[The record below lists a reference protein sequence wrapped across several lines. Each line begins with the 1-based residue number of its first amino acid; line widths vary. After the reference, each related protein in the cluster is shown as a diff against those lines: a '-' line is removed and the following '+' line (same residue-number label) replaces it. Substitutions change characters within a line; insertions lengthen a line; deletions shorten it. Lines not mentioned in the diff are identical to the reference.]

1 VTRHPLVPG
10 GGEVAPLVHLV
21 RDSPGQPA
29 GALVLLHGR
38 GADER
43 DLVPVLDVLDPE
55 RRLVGLTPGAPLP
68 GPGGG
73 RWWYQ
78 VPRVGFPDP
87 GTFHATYVRLT
98 SFLDGWLAERGIG
111 WQRTIV
117 GGFSMGC
124 VMSYAVGLGHGR
136 PSPAGILAMSGFIPT
151 VEGWEADLASRSGLP
166 VLIAHGARD
175 PVISVA
181 FARDARARTQA
192 AGLAVEY
199 HEHAGG
205 HHLDQGTL
213 ALMQAWVQ
221 ALVAGFDP

>member
-1 VTRHPLVPG
+1 
-10 GGEVAPLVHLV
+10 
-21 RDSPGQPA
+21 
-29 GALVLLHGR
+29 
-38 GADER
+38 
-43 DLVPVLDVLDPE
+43 
-55 RRLVGLTPGAPLP
+55 
-68 GPGGG
+68 
-73 RWWYQ
+73 
-78 VPRVGFPDP
+78 
-87 GTFHATYVRLT
+87 
-98 SFLDGWLAERGIG
+98 
-111 WQRTIV
+111 
-117 GGFSMGC
+117 
-124 VMSYAVGLGHGR
+124 
-136 PSPAGILAMSGFIPT
+136 MSGFIPT